1 MATKIVTN
9 LDLNQN
15 EIQNVR
21 VQNLASAPS
30 SPVSGQIYYN
40 TTTHTLH
47 VYLAS
52 SWLNLAEGDVTS
64 IVAGTGLSGGGLSG
78 DITVNL
84 ANTSV
89 TAGNYGSATQVP
101 SYTVDA
107 QGRLTAAADV
117 TIAIPSTAVTDFTE
131 AVQDVAGAFVSGTA
145 NEVTATYDDAAGTLT
160 LGLPTNVTVAGNLTV
175 NGTTT
180 TISSTTITVDDKNL
194 ELGSVASPS
203 DTTADGGGFTLK
215 GATDKTFNWVNSTDA
230 WTSSEHIDLASG
242 KEFRINGVR
251 QPQKVS
257 SNVGDGSATAIAVT
271 HNLGSD
277 DVLVEVYDATSKE
290 SVICDVDRTSTNAV
304 TLTFSTA
311 PASNAYR
318 VVIIG

>member
-9 LDLNQN
+9 LDFNQN

-30 SPVSGQIYYN
+30 SPVSGQLYYN
-40 TTTHTLH
+40 STTNTLH

-52 SWLNLAEGDVTS
+52 SWLNLAEGDITG

-78 DITVNL
+78 EVTINL

-89 TAGNYGSATQVP
+89 TAGNYGSATAVP

-131 AVQDVAGAFVSGTA
+131 AVQDVTGAFVSGTA

-160 LGLPTNVTVAGNLTV
+160 LGLPDDVTVAGNLTV

-203 DTTADGGGFTLK
+203 DTTADGGGITLK
-215 GATDKTFNWVNSTDA
+215 GATDKTFNWVDSTDA
-230 WTSSEHIDLASG
+230 WTSSEHLDLASG
-242 KEFRINGVR
+242 KEFRINGTR

-304 TLTFSTA
+304 TLTFATA